1 MPPTEDEKPS
11 TSSQSGHSA
20 VTGLPARPPRPKG
33 RPAFALVILILAAV
47 LIGVLWWVNHQQSAH
62 GSMPG
67 AGPGGS
73 GGRGRFAGGGPL
85 PVAAR
90 AAVSGKIDIYLD
102 GLGTV
107 TPLANVVVQTQISG
121 KIVDVAFT
129 EGQMVAKG
137 DPLVTID
144 PRPYQVALQQAQ
156 GQLLQAQAQLKEAQ
170 LDLARYQTLSEQ
182 DSIATQQVDAQKA
195 LVQQDQGLVQT
206 DEAAVANAT
215 LNLAYCHITAPI
227 SGRVGLRQVD
237 AGNYV
242 TPSLSTGLVV
252 ITQLKPISVIFTLPE
267 DSVPS
272 VSARLRTGTPIPVFA
287 YDRSNTDRLA
297 TGTLTTI
304 DNQVDMSTG
313 TFRLRATFP
322 NDDGSLFPNQ
332 FVNIRMLLD
341 VLADATVIPT
351 SAIEHGQ
358 QGDYV
363 YVVKP
368 DNTVTARTVTLGP
381 AEGERVAIDD
391 GLDVGEKVVVDGAD
405 KLKEGTKVMIQRPGG
420 GNGTRKWQPGGT
432 GDPGGAGGG
441 GAHQ

>member
-1 MPPTEDEKPS
+1 MPPTEDEPTSAS
-11 TSSQSGHSA
+11 TPPVHSSI
-20 VTGLPARPPRPKG
+20 TGLPARPPRRKG
-33 RPAFALVILILAAV
+33 RPAVVIPIFILAAL

-62 GSMPG
+62 GSVPG
-67 AGPGGS
+67 GGPGGM
-73 GGRGRFAGGGPL
+73 GGRGRFANGGPQ

-90 AAVSGKIDIYLD
+90 AAVSGKIDIFLD

-121 KIVDVAFT
+121 QLVDVAFK

-144 PRPYQVALQQAQ
+144 PRPYEVALQQAH
-156 GQLLQAQAQLKEAQ
+156 GQLLQAQAQLREAQ
-170 LDLARYQTLSEQ
+170 LDLARYETLSGQ

-227 SGRVGLRQVD
+227 GGRVGLRQVD

-242 TPSLSTGLVV
+242 TPGLSTGLAV
-252 ITQLKPISVIFTLPE
+252 ITQLTPITVIFTLPE
-267 DSVPS
+267 DSVPD
-272 VSARLRTGTPIPVFA
+272 VSARLRTGTPIPVYA
-287 YDRSNTDRLA
+287 YDRSNTNKLA
-297 TGTLTTI
+297 TGTLATI
-304 DNQVDMSTG
+304 DNQVDTSTG

-332 FVNIRMLLD
+332 FVNVRMLLN
-341 VLADATVIPT
+341 VLDDAIVIPS

-368 DNTVTARTVTLGP
+368 DNTVTARPVTLG
-381 AEGERVAIDD
+381 ATEGERVAVDD

-405 KLKEGTKVMIQRPGG
+405 KLKEGTKVMVQRPGG
-420 GNGTRKWQPGGT
+420 GYGARRPQS
-432 GDPGGAGGG
+432 GGAGGG
-441 GAHQ
+441 SAHP